1 MGTTMSGSAGP
12 EEGAVSSGVV
22 ALLFTDVVGSTR
34 LLDRLG
40 DDATE
45 TLRRNHF
52 ALLREA
58 IRATRGEEVKSLGD
72 GLMVAFASPVEALR
86 CSVEMQ
92 RAIAA
97 HNHDHPDQAVEIRVG
112 LHVGDPPREQGDFF
126 GTAVVVARRLCD
138 RAAGGQI
145 LASEL
150 LVGVAGNRGGYR
162 FRRLGRLHLK
172 GLAEPMPA
180 VAVEW
185 EEPVPGGALPVSRS
199 SGLPVRGPRL
209 VGRDEELVLLET
221 ELARAGEGEFRCL
234 LLLGDPGVGKTRLAA
249 ELLGHPGGEVLA
261 LSARAY
267 PFGQTASF
275 GLWSEAFERHLRR
288 LPVHD
293 VVELCG
299 GFLDDL
305 AGLLRSVAAARG
317 AAPEGE
323 APLLRLMDG
332 LAALL
337 ANLAVAAPVL
347 IVLDDVH
354 LADASSWEALHY
366 LAHTLSDARVL
377 VVACARPG
385 ELAEHPS
392 AGRVVG
398 GLEQDGQLRR
408 LVLSPV
414 GRAAL
419 AELSEGVLQVPPPE
433 PLVKW
438 LAERSRGN
446 PLFALGLLQALVDEG
461 GDLSSPRL
469 RHLPEA
475 LAERVASRLVDLG
488 DDALA
493 AVEILAVL
501 TRPLALGDLARLGGC
516 SLDEMAG
523 VVHQLIRARL
533 VLAEPGE
540 PEATYELAHPLLQE
554 VVYERIGP
562 SRRQTLHRLAARTLL
577 ASGQLGEAAA
587 HFARCA
593 VEGDPEAVDALRD
606 ALRQAEER
614 EAHFEALDILAILV
628 ELVPVDDG
636 RWLELI
642 EALSPQAHWTMDH
655 RMEVHAE
662 RGLGAMRFLDS
673 VLERS
678 SDLARRAAVKYR
690 LAGFLG
696 WGTTDLGEAVRL
708 AERARD
714 LFEEAGDRRSML
726 VAAGGVAYLHSLA
739 GNWAA
744 MDAEVERAVQAA
756 EAIGEPLLAGH
767 ALHASART
775 ALWQGRFD
783 EARGAC
789 DRLVGLAREENDADH
804 LAWGLSVK
812 VILLAFDGRISEV
825 GPLFAEAQWS
835 AQVWRRSILMAWE
848 AGIHW
853 LAGDIPRALVCAE
866 GFLASYPE
874 GISPRRA
881 VGAIFGALAA
891 SEAGRPAEAETYLAR
906 AQAVYEER
914 GWSFY
919 GSFLDHAAAVLVSRR
934 GRRDEG
940 RAGLREASSKLVE
953 GQVVPFAALALV
965 DLAELEADVAGGD
978 PEVARKAAAHLEDI
992 AARADRDLY
1001 RGFAAFGRALAEL
1014 AGGDAR
1020 GAASRAEEAVAVFSS
1035 LGYRLFEGRALVVL
1049 GRARAQSDR
1058 PAALEAFQGAA
1069 TTFETC
1075 GGVWRREQAKTL
1087 MRALGGRGR
1096 KVAVAGSGPDALT
1109 RREREVARLAARG
1122 QTARQIAGALFV
1134 GERTVEGHLAS
1145 VYAKLGISS
1154 KVDLARRAVELE
1166 L

>member
-1 MGTTMSGSAGP
+1 MGTTTSGSVGP
-12 EEGAVSSGVV
+12 EDGAASSGVV

-58 IRATRGEEVKSLGD
+58 IQATGGEEVKSLGD

-97 HNHDHPDQAVEIRVG
+97 HNHDRPDRAVEIRVG
-112 LHVGDPPREQGDFF
+112 LHVGDPPREEGDFF

-150 LVGVAGNRGGYR
+150 LTGVAGNRGGYR

-172 GLAEPMPA
+172 GLAEPVPA

-185 EEPVPGGALPVSRS
+185 EEPAPDRAVPVTRS

-221 ELARAGEGEFRCL
+221 ELARAADGEFRCL

-249 ELLGHPGGEVLA
+249 ELLAHPGGEVLV

-275 GLWSEAFERHLRR
+275 GLWSEAFERHLRH
-288 LPVHD
+288 LSVHD

-332 LAALL
+332 LAVLL

-377 VVACARPG
+377 VVACARPA

-392 AGRVVG
+392 AGRVVSD
-398 GLEQDGQLRR
+398 LEQDGQLRR
-408 LVLSPV
+408 LVLPPV

-419 AELSEGVLQVPPPE
+419 AELSEGVLHVRPPE
-433 PLVKW
+433 SLVKW
-438 LAERSRGN
+438 LAARSRGN

-469 RHLPEA
+469 RHLPET
-475 LAERVASRLVDLG
+475 LTERVANRLVDLG
-488 DDALA
+488 DDAVA

-501 TRPLALGDLARLGGC
+501 ARPIALGDLARLGGC

-523 VVHQLIRARL
+523 VIHQLIRARL

-540 PEATYELAHPLLQE
+540 PETTYELAHPLLQE

-562 SRRQTLHRLAARTLL
+562 SRQRTLHRLAARTLL
-577 ASGQLGEAAA
+577 ASGQLGEAAP

-614 EAHFEALDILAILV
+614 EAHFEALDILATLI
-628 ELVPVDDG
+628 ELVPVDDD

-642 EALSPQAHWTMDH
+642 EALSPRAHWTMDY

-714 LFEEAGDRRSML
+714 LFEEAGDRRSMS

-739 GNWAA
+739 SNWAA
-744 MDAEVERAVQAA
+744 MEAEVERAVQAA
-756 EAIGEPLLAGH
+756 EAIGEPHLARH

-783 EARGAC
+783 EAQSAC
-789 DRLVGLAREENDADH
+789 DRLVVLAREENDADH
-804 LAWGLSVK
+804 LAWGLTVK
-812 VILLAFDGRISEV
+812 VLLLAFDGHISEI
-825 GPLFAEAQWS
+825 GPLLAEAQWS
-835 AQVWRRSILMAWE
+835 TPVWRLILMAWE

-853 LAGDIPRALVCAE
+853 LTGDIPRALACAE
-866 GFLASYPE
+866 RFVAQYPE
-874 GISPRRA
+874 GLSPRRA
-881 VGAIFGALAA
+881 VGAMFAALAA
-891 SEAGRPAEAETYLAR
+891 SEADRQAESEAYLAR
-906 AQAVYEER
+906 AQAVYQER

-919 GSFLDHAAAVLVSRR
+919 GYFLDHAAAVLAARR

-940 RAGLREASSKLVE
+940 RAGLREASAKLLE
-953 GQVVPFAALALV
+953 GEVVPFAALALV
-965 DLAELEADVAGGD
+965 DQAELEADEGGD
-978 PEVARKAAAHLEDI
+978 PEVVRQAAGHLQAI
-992 AARADRDLY
+992 AARTDRDFY
-1001 RGFAAFGRALAEL
+1001 GGFAAFGRALAEL

-1020 GAASRAEEAVAVFSS
+1020 SAARPADEAVAVFSS
-1035 LGYRLFEGRALVVL
+1035 LGYRLLEGRALVVL
-1049 GRARAQSDR
+1049 GRTRAQFDR
-1058 PAALEAFQGAA
+1058 SAALDAFQRAA

-1075 GGVWRREQAKTL
+1075 GAVWRREQAKTL
-1087 MRALGGRGR
+1087 MRGLGGRGR
-1096 KVAVAGSGPDALT
+1096 KVAVAGAGPGALT
-1109 RREREVARLAARG
+1109 RREREVAQLAAKG
-1122 QTARQIAGALFV
+1122 QTARQIADALFV

-1154 KVDLARRAVELE
+1154 KVDLARRAAELG

>member
-1 MGTTMSGSAGP
+1 LERNSG
-12 EEGAVSSGVV
+12 GVV
-22 ALLFTDVVGSTR
+22 TLLFTDIVGSTE

-45 TLRRNHF
+45 ELRRGHF
-52 ALLREA
+52 CLLREA
-58 IRATRGEEVKSLGD
+58 VRATGGQEVKSLGD

-86 CSVEMQ
+86 CAVNMQ
-92 RAIAA
+92 RAVAT
-97 HNHDHPDQAVEIRVG
+97 HNRDHPDRATEIRVG
-112 LHVGDPPREQGDFF
+112 LHVGDPPREEGDFF

-150 LVGVAGNRGGYR
+150 LTGVAGNRGGYR

-172 GLAEPMPA
+172 GLAEPVPA
-180 VAVEW
+180 VALEW
-185 EEPVPGGALPVSRS
+185 KAPVVDRASPPTRPAGARAA
-199 SGLPVRGPRL
+199 RGPRL
-209 VGRDEELVLLET
+209 VGRDDELSVLQA

-234 LLLGDPGVGKTRLAA
+234 LLLGDAGVGKTRLAA
-249 ELLGHPGGEVLA
+249 ELLAHTGDEVLA
-261 LSARAY
+261 ITARAY

-293 VVELCG
+293 VAELCG

-317 AAPEGE
+317 TAPGRE
-323 APLLRLMDG
+323 APILRLMDG

-337 ANLAVAAPVL
+337 ANLALAGPVL
-347 IVLDDVH
+347 VVLDDVH

-366 LAHTLSDARVL
+366 LAHTLSDAPVL
-377 VVACARPG
+377 VVASARPA

-392 AGRVVG
+392 AGQVMG

-419 AELSEGVLQVPPPE
+419 AELSEGFLKVPPPE
-433 PLVKW
+433 SLMKW

-461 GDLSSPRL
+461 CDLASPRL
-469 RHLPEA
+469 RHLPEV
-475 LAERVASRLVDLG
+475 LAERVASRLVDLD
-488 DDALA
+488 DDALT
-493 AVEILAVL
+493 AVEVLAVL
-501 TRPLALGDLARLGGC
+501 ARPLVLGELARLGGR

-523 VVHQLIRARL
+523 VVHRLIRARL
-533 VLAEPGE
+533 VLAEAGE
-540 PEATYELAHPLLQE
+540 PEASYELAHPLLQE

-562 SRRQTLHRLAARTLL
+562 SRRRALHRLAARALL
-577 ASGQLGEAAA
+577 ASRRLGEAAP

-593 VEGDPEAVDALRD
+593 EVGDSEAVDALRD

-614 EAHFEALDILAILV
+614 QAHLEALDILATLV
-628 ELVPVDDG
+628 QLVPPDDE
-636 RWLELI
+636 RWLELV

-662 RGLGAMRFLDS
+662 RGLRTMQFLDS

-678 SDLARRAAVKYR
+678 SDLPRRAAVKYR

-696 WGTTDLGEAVRL
+696 WGTGDLRGAVGL

-714 LFEEAGDRRSML
+714 LFEEAGDRRSMS

-739 GNWAA
+739 GNWEA
-744 MDAEVERAVQAA
+744 MEAEAERALQAA
-756 EAIGEPLLAGH
+756 EAIGAPLLAGY
-767 ALHASART
+767 ALNASART
-775 ALWQGRFD
+775 AMWQGRFD
-783 EARGAC
+783 EAEATC
-789 DRLVGLAREENDADH
+789 DRLVVLARQENDADH
-804 LAWGLSVK
+804 LAWVLSVK
-812 VILLAFDGRISEV
+812 VILLALGGRVGEV
-825 GPLFAEAQWS
+825 GPLLAEVKS
-835 AQVWRRSILMAWE
+835 SPQVWRRSILMAWE
-848 AGIHW
+848 GGIHW
-853 LAGDIPRALVCAE
+853 LAGDIRRALVCSE
-866 GFLASYPE
+866 GFVASHPE

-881 VGAIFGALAA
+881 VGSVFAALAA
-891 SEAGRPAEAETYLAR
+891 AEANRRAEAETYLTQAR
-906 AQAVYEER
+906 AVYGER
-914 GWSFY
+914 GWAFY
-919 GSFLDHAAAVLVSRR
+919 GFCLDHAAAVLAARR
-934 GRRDEG
+934 GQRDEAL
-940 RAGLREASSKLVE
+940 AGLREASSRLLQ

-965 DLAELEADVAGGD
+965 DQAELAADGAGD
-978 PEVARKAAAHLEDI
+978 PGAAREAAAHLEEI
-992 AARADRDLY
+992 ADRTGRDLY
-1001 RGFAAFGRALAEL
+1001 RSFAAFGRAWAEL
-1014 AGGDAR
+1014 AGGD
-1020 GAASRAEEAVAVFSS
+1020 GGSAAAPAERAVAVFSS
-1035 LGYRLFEGRALVVL
+1035 LGYRLLEGRALVVL
-1049 GRARAQSDR
+1049 GRARSRSDR
-1058 PAALEAFQGAA
+1058 PAALEAFERAAA
-1069 TTFETC
+1069 TFDAC
-1075 GGVWRREQAKTL
+1075 GAVWRRDQARTV
-1087 MRALGGRGR
+1087 MRTLGGRGR

-1109 RREREVARLAARG
+1109 RREREVAHLYARG
-1122 QTARQIAGALFV
+1122 HTARQIGEALFV

-1154 KVDLARRAVELE
+1154 KVDLARRADGLG